1 MQVESLRR
9 ALPGQLTVQQLDRAL
24 EAYLLWLFGYVL
36 FTTGAGDTVSA
47 RWIHVARE
55 IADAQNPQDVRDR
68 SWGSA
73 VLAAT
78 FRGLCTACFKAEGR
92 PTLMG
97 CPLLLQLWCFEV
109 IEPYCLLI
117 ADVLWSVLTFIFV
130 VCSGSR

>member
-109 IEPYCLLI
+109 VQP
-117 ADVLWSVLTFIFV
+117 
-130 VCSGSR
+130 

>member
-1 MQVESLRR
+1 MQVGRLT
-9 ALPGQLTVQQLDRAL
+9 LVNNGQLTVQQLDRAL

-47 RWIHVARE
+47 RWIDVARE
-55 IADAQNPQDVRDR
+55 IADAQNPADVRDR

-78 FRGLCTACFKAEGR
+78 FRGLCTVCFKAEGR

-109 IEPYCLLI
+109 LQVLCFLIVYLL
-117 ADVLWSVLTFIFV
+117 
-130 VCSGSR
+130 